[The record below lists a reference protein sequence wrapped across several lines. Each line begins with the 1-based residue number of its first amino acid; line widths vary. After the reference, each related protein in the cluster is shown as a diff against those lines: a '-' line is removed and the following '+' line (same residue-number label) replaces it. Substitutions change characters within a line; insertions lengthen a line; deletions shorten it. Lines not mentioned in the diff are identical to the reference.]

1 MREPSVTKNPV
12 KVGSNVWF
20 AWHPIQTSDGDWVW
34 LKYVKW
40 EKDFFAMKSNEY
52 LGLAE
57 NEYIYTK
64 IKENK

>member
-1 MREPSVTKNPV
+1 MKKPSVTKNPV

-20 AWHPIQTSDGDWVW
+20 AWYPVETVDGWVW
-34 LKYVKW
+34 LEDVEWQY
-40 EKDFFAMKSNEY
+40 DHLGMKGNEL